1 MWHAQPPDLS
11 PILHAQHASNLGGG
25 LPAGPGSP
33 PTRGTRCRPSEQ
45 TSDRVSRRDHGWRL
59 HKVTAYSPAISAAG
73 LGVIDLKTGAYG
85 SGNRLEITPVRAHYQ
100 VVPTHR
106 SLNDACI
113 NDVGGRG
120 TSSEGAD
127 RASLV
132 IIESLD
138 IAPGKEPSQESLAA
152 SSAPGLGHD
161 RRGNRGHFP
170 AREESAMTGPQTA
183 FPPVSG
189 NECTGVVGDAH

>member
-1 MWHAQPPDLS
+1 M
-11 PILHAQHASNLGGG
+11 
-25 LPAGPGSP
+25 
-33 PTRGTRCRPSEQ
+33 
-45 TSDRVSRRDHGWRL
+45 
-59 HKVTAYSPAISAAG
+59 
-73 LGVIDLKTGAYG
+73 GAYG
-85 SGNRLEITPVRAHYQ
+85 SGNRLEITLVRAHYQ
-100 VVPTHR
+100 VVPAHR
-106 SLNDACI
+106 PHNDASI

-170 AREESAMTGPQTA
+170 ALEESAMAGPQTA

-189 NECTGVVGDAH
+189 DECTGVVGDTHYAVRRRELVRVRLARSTAPAAHSSASARSPEVNGPWSRSNWLTAARPARMVNSFLAVSASQAL